1 MEQIMIKKEE
11 MPECP
16 VETTVSLIG
25 GKWKLLIIRNLLNRA
40 WRFNELK
47 KDLKGISQNVLTY
60 NLRSMEKDGIIK
72 RKIYPEI
79 PPKTEYS
86 LTKLGKSMKPI
97 IKSME
102 KWGIKYKNLS
112 DEI

>member
-1 MEQIMIKKEE
+1 MIKKEE

-16 VETTVSLIG
+16 VETTISLIG
-25 GKWKLLIIRNLLNRA
+25 GKWKLLIMRNFLSRS

-60 NLRSMEKDGIIK
+60 NLRSMEKDGIII

-79 PPKTEYS
+79 PPKVEYG

-102 KWGIKYKNLS
+102 KWGIEYKNKTK
-112 DEI
+112 DDK

>member
-1 MEQIMIKKEE
+1 MIKKEE

>member
-1 MEQIMIKKEE
+1 MIKKEE

-16 VETTVSLIG
+16 VETTISLIG
-25 GKWKLLIIRNLLNRA
+25 GKWKLLIMRNLLSRS

-60 NLRSMEKDGIIK
+60 NLRSMEKDGIII

-79 PPKTEYS
+79 PPKVEYG

-102 KWGIKYKNLS
+102 KWGVEYKNKIKES
-112 DEI
+112 E

>member
-1 MEQIMIKKEE
+1 MIKKEE

-16 VETTVSLIG
+16 VETTISLIG
-25 GKWKLLIIRNLLNRA
+25 GKWKLLIMRNLLSRS

-60 NLRSMEKDGIIK
+60 NLRSMEKDGIII

-79 PPKTEYS
+79 PPKVEYG

-102 KWGIKYKNLS
+102 KWGIEYKNK
-112 DEI
+112 DDK

>member
-1 MEQIMIKKEE
+1 MIKKEE

-16 VETTVSLIG
+16 VETTISLIG
-25 GKWKLLIIRNLLNRA
+25 GKWKLLIMRNLLSRS

-60 NLRSMEKDGIIK
+60 NLRSMEKDGIII

-79 PPKTEYS
+79 PPKVEYG

-102 KWGIKYKNLS
+102 KWGIEYKNKIK
-112 DEI
+112 DEK

>member
-1 MEQIMIKKEE
+1 MIKKEE

-16 VETTVSLIG
+16 VETTISLIG
-25 GKWKLLIIRNLLNRA
+25 GKWKLLIMRNLLSRA

-60 NLRSMEKDGIIK
+60 NLRSMEKDGIII

-79 PPKTEYS
+79 PPKVEYG

-102 KWGIKYKNLS
+102 KWGVEYKNKIK
-112 DEI
+112 EIE

>member
-1 MEQIMIKKEE
+1 MIKKEE

-16 VETTVSLIG
+16 VETTISLIG
-25 GKWKLLIIRNLLNRA
+25 GKWKLLIMRNLLSRA

-60 NLRSMEKDGIIK
+60 NLRSMEKDGIII

-79 PPKTEYS
+79 PPKVEYG

-102 KWGIKYKNLS
+102 KWVVEYKNKIKES
-112 DEI
+112 E

>member
-1 MEQIMIKKEE
+1 MIKKEE

-16 VETTVSLIG
+16 VETTISLIG
-25 GKWKLLIIRNLLNRA
+25 GKWKLLIMRNLLSRS

-60 NLRSMEKDGIIK
+60 NLRSMEEDGIII

-79 PPKTEYS
+79 PPKVEYG

-102 KWGIKYKNLS
+102 KWGIEYKNKTK
-112 DEI
+112 DDK

>member
-1 MEQIMIKKEE
+1 MIKKEE

-16 VETTVSLIG
+16 VETTISLIG
-25 GKWKLLIIRNLLNRA
+25 GKWKLLIMRNLLSRA

-60 NLRSMEKDGIIK
+60 NLRSMEKDGIII

-79 PPKTEYS
+79 PPKVEYG

-102 KWGIKYKNLS
+102 KWGVEYKNKIK
-112 DEI
+112 ENE

>member
-1 MEQIMIKKEE
+1 MIKKEE

-16 VETTVSLIG
+16 VETTISLIG
-25 GKWKLLIIRNLLNRA
+25 GKWKLLIMRNLLSRS

-60 NLRSMEKDGIIK
+60 NLRSMEEDGIII
-72 RKIYPEI
+72 RKVYPEI
-79 PPKTEYS
+79 PPKVEYC

-102 KWGIKYKNLS
+102 KWGIEYKNKIK
-112 DEI
+112 ENE

>member
-1 MEQIMIKKEE
+1 MIKKEE

-16 VETTVSLIG
+16 VETTISLIG
-25 GKWKLLIIRNLLNRA
+25 GKWKLLIMRNLLSRA

-60 NLRSMEKDGIIK
+60 NLRSMEKDGIII

-79 PPKTEYS
+79 PPKVEYG

-102 KWGIKYKNLS
+102 KWGIEYKNKIK
-112 DEI
+112 DDK

>member
-1 MEQIMIKKEE
+1 MIKKEE

-16 VETTVSLIG
+16 VETTISLIG
-25 GKWKLLIIRNLLNRA
+25 GKWKLLIMRNLLSRA

-60 NLRSMEKDGIIK
+60 NLRSMEKDGIII

-79 PPKTEYS
+79 PPKVEYG

-102 KWGIKYKNLS
+102 KWGIEYKNKIK
-112 DEI
+112 DEK

>member
-1 MEQIMIKKEE
+1 MIKKEE

-16 VETTVSLIG
+16 VETTISLIG
-25 GKWKLLIIRNLLNRA
+25 GKWKLLIMRNLLSRA

-60 NLRSMEKDGIIK
+60 NLRSMEKDGIII

-79 PPKTEYS
+79 PPKVEYG

-102 KWGIKYKNLS
+102 KWGVEYKNKIKES
-112 DEI
+112 E

>member
-1 MEQIMIKKEE
+1 MIKKEE

-16 VETTVSLIG
+16 VETTISLIG
-25 GKWKLLIIRNLLNRA
+25 GKWKLLIMRNLLSRS

-60 NLRSMEKDGIIK
+60 NLRSMEKDGIII

-79 PPKTEYS
+79 PPKVEYG

-102 KWGIKYKNLS
+102 KWGIEYKNKTK
-112 DEI
+112 DDK